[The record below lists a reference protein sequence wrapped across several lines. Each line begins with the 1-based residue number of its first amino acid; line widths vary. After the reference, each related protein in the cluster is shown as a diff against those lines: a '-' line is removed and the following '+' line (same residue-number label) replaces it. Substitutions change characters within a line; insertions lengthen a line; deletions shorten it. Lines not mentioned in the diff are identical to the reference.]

1 MSDDLKI
8 DNTENQPEVDEFS
21 ELFNNQEN
29 SALETTKDEVKKTI
43 KKNNEGENSQNLDL
57 ILDIPLEV
65 SVNLGKTK
73 LSIEELLKLGPGSI
87 IELSKHV
94 GGLMDILINNK
105 LIAHGEVVIIE
116 DNFGIRITDIV
127 NPSERVKNLA

>member
-1 MSDDLKI
+1 MSDDLNFN
-8 DNTENQPEVDEFS
+8 NTEDQLDIDEFS
-21 ELFNNQEN
+21 ELFNNQEDT
-29 SALETTKDEVKKTI
+29 ALKTTEDEADKTVE
-43 KKNNEGENSQNLDL
+43 KNNEGENSQNLDL

-73 LSIEELLKLGPGSI
+73 LLIKELLKLGPGSI
-87 IELSKHV
+87 VELTKQV
-94 GGLMDILINNK
+94 GEPMDILVNNK
-105 LIAHGEVVIIE
+105 LIAHGEVVVIE

>member
-1 MSDDLKI
+1 MSDDLKF
-8 DNTENQPEVDEFS
+8 DNTENQLDIDEFS
-21 ELFNNQEN
+21 ELFNNQED
-29 SALETTKDEVKKTI
+29 AVLETTKDEVKKTI
-43 KKNNEGENSQNLDL
+43 KKNNEGENLQNLDL

-87 IELSKHV
+87 IELAKQV
-94 GGLMDILINNK
+94 GDLMDILINNK
-105 LIAHGEVVIIE
+105 LIAHGEVVVIE
-116 DNFGIRITDIV
+116 DNFGIRITNIV

>member
-1 MSDDLKI
+1 MSDDLNFN
-8 DNTENQPEVDEFS
+8 NTEDQLDIDEFS
-21 ELFNNQEN
+21 ELFNNQEDT
-29 SALETTKDEVKKTI
+29 ALKTTEDEADKTVE
-43 KKNNEGENSQNLDL
+43 KNNEGENSQNLDL

-73 LSIEELLKLGPGSI
+73 LLIKELLKLGPGSI
-87 IELSKHV
+87 VELAKQV
-94 GGLMDILINNK
+94 GEPMDILVNNK
-105 LIAHGEVVIIE
+105 LIAHGEVVVIE